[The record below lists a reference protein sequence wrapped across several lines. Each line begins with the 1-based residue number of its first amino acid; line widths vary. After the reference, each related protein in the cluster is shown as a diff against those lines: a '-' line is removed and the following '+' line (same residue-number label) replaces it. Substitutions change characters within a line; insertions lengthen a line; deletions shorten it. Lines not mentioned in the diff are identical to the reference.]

1 MKVNKIIEAI
11 NDKREKYIKKYRMF
25 PNRVEINR
33 KYLTEL
39 YVHLLPLQEMPY
51 DEMKLFGMEIV
62 LNESVKRLKDIKV
75 Y

>member
-11 NDKREKYIKKYRMF
+11 NDKREKYIKKYGMF
-25 PNRVEINR
+25 PKRIEINR
-33 KYLTEL
+33 KYLIEL
-39 YVHLLPLQEMPY
+39 YVHLLSLQEMPY

-62 LNESVKRLKDIKV
+62 LNESVKRLKDIIV